1 MQASVS
7 LGWRLRWLDLVQVS
21 GDLCERP
28 AQDPL
33 AVLQRREV
41 VRRRDLPHRREV
53 PVQRR
58 LPRLPKK
65 CKKKSK
71 KNEKFCS
78 TLILLKF
85 FIIQNSLGD

>member
-1 MQASVS
+1 MQLAVTSTAKYHKKPYRLMQASVS

-28 AQDPL
+28 AQDPV

-58 LPRLPKK
+58 LPRLLEK
-65 CKKKSK
+65 CK
-71 KNEKFCS
+71 
-78 TLILLKF
+78 
-85 FIIQNSLGD
+85 